1 LLASTALPHFAP
13 LGRVTTR
20 LKLIQI
26 LVFVP
31 WHVRLCHSG
40 SVPAK
45 SSSDWLPVSPPTK
58 TVAVDGSEQSLSV
71 PLSPVFA
78 STKVAEPV

>member
-26 LVFVP
+26 LGFVP
-31 WHVRLCHSG
+31 WL
-40 SVPAK
+40 
-45 SSSDWLPVSPPTK
+45 
-58 TVAVDGSEQSLSV
+58 
-71 PLSPVFA
+71 
-78 STKVAEPV
+78 

>member
-26 LVFVP
+26 LRLVP
-31 WHVRLCHSG
+31 WQVWLCHSR
-40 SVPAK
+40 SA
-45 SSSDWLPVSPPTK
+45 LPLWPRQNS
-58 TVAVDGSEQSLSV
+58 ARLAR
-71 PLSPVFA
+71 A
-78 STKVAEPV
+78 STTFQSFSVGHFKQHLE